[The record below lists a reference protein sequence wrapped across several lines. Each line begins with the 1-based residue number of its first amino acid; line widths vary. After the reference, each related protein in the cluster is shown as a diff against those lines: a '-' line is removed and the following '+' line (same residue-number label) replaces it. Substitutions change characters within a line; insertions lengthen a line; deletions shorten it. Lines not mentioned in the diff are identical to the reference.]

1 MVARCIGY
9 LFEWDNGCESS
20 NRHQPFVVTCSAQV
34 ITHSLLA
41 RAGDNP
47 VRVARWVAGFIGG
60 VDVEAKNVQCKIRWD
75 MVVIGLV
82 VEVIFH
88 SYIGAIWRFV
98 VDFPRWTF
106 SRFASILLYP
116 CMKVYRSDMF
126 IAMFCLSIVGGQW
139 LLYSNNGEMLK
150 STTRESGREMVRIS
164 SRVNA
169 RLDAAFISRSCGTV
183 AIDAIDEL
191 VFHQQQQQQ

>member
-82 VEVIFH
+82 VEVIFQLYRCNMAFCGRFPPLNILPFCQHLALSLHESIQKWHVH
-88 SYIGAIWRFV
+88 SNVLLIDRRRTMAV
-98 VDFPRWTF
+98 V
-106 SRFASILLYP
+106 
-116 CMKVYRSDMF
+116 
-126 IAMFCLSIVGGQW
+126 
-139 LLYSNNGEMLK
+139 
-150 STTRESGREMVRIS
+150 
-164 SRVNA
+164 
-169 RLDAAFISRSCGTV
+169 
-183 AIDAIDEL
+183 
-191 VFHQQQQQQ
+191 QQQRRNAEKHNTGIRARNGSDIVSRKCTFRRSFH